1 MRRGSTMLFALLAV
15 VMGAASIVIGTEVR
29 DLEDRLAA
37 IHRDIAREQEA
48 LHVLRAEWSYLNRPG
63 RLEAHWRGGISVCGY
78 PRRGRPWRFPTCLSQ
93 LQPGAPGEAPA
104 PGPAAPAPLEIS
116 ASAAGTAP

>member
-1 MRRGSTMLFALLAV
+1 MLFALLAV
-15 VMGAASIVIGTEVR
+15 VIGAASIVIGTEVG

-48 LHVLRAEWSYLNRPG
+48 LHVLRAEWSYLNRPD
-63 RLEAHWRGGISVCGY
+63 RLEALA
-78 PRRGRPWRFPTCLSQ
+78 RRHLGLRI
-93 LQPGAPGEAPA
+93 PGAAQTMAVSDLPFAVPPGTPADGSAPA
-104 PGPAAPAPLEIS
+104 PERPAPVEIS

>member
-1 MRRGSTMLFALLAV
+1 MRRGSTLLFAVLAV

-48 LHVLRAEWSYLNRPG
+48 LHVLRAEWSYLNRPD
-63 RLEAHWRGGISVCGY
+63 RLEALA
-78 PRRGRPWRFPTCLSQ
+78 RRHLGLRIPEAAQTMAVSDLPFAVRPDV
-93 LQPGAPGEAPA
+93 AGEAPA
-104 PGPAAPAPLEIS
+104 PGPVAPTPLEIS
-116 ASAAGTAP
+116 AKAAGAAP

>member
-1 MRRGSTMLFALLAV
+1 MRRGSTMLFAILAV
-15 VMGAASIVIGTEVR
+15 VMGAASIVIGTEVG

-48 LHVLRAEWSYLNRPG
+48 LHVLRAEWSYLNRPD
-63 RLEAHWRGGISVCGY
+63 RLEALA
-78 PRRGRPWRFPTCLSQ
+78 RRHLGFRIPEAAQTMAVAELPFAAR
-93 LQPGAPGEAPA
+93 PGAAGEAPA

-116 ASAAGTAP
+116 ANAAGAAQ

>member
-63 RLEAHWRGGISVCGY
+63 RLEALA
-78 PRRGRPWRFPTCLSQ
+78 RRHLGLRIPEAGQTMAVSDLPFA